1 MIRICPSILNADRSN
16 IGSEVDRIAKE
27 SDLLHLDIMD
37 GVFVPNTTFSL
48 EESEKIV
55 SESPIPVDAH
65 LMIRNPENEIQKFM
79 DFGCSSITF
88 HLEAT
93 DMAEKCVDLIKSQD
107 VRAGIALKPQTGF
120 SSILDLIEKIDMLL
134 IMTVEP
140 GFGGQSF
147 MESMLPKIS
156 EARKYLDE
164 RHLKKIWLQVD
175 GGISL
180 DTISK
185 AFLAG
190 ADTFVAGSA
199 VFRDEDPGSMVDKLR
214 AKISG

>member
-16 IGSEVDRIAKE
+16 IGSEIDRIAKE

-93 DMAEKCVDLIKSQD
+93 DMAEKCVDLIKSQE
-107 VRAGIALKPQTGF
+107 VRAGIALKPQTGL

>member
-16 IGSEVDRIAKE
+16 IGSEIDRIAKE

-37 GVFVPNTTFSL
+37 GIFVPNTTFSL

-93 DMAEKCVDLIKSQD
+93 DMAEKCVDLIKSQE